1 MPQVE
6 FYVLP
11 GADDRGRLKLA
22 CRLTER
28 AYLAGQRVFIALE
41 DAAQMRGLDEM
52 LWTFGDGSFVPHEPF
67 RDDQQWQETP
77 VLLSCAE
84 QPHQS
89 FDLMLNL
96 GITIPG
102 AAALATQI
110 AEIID
115 ADETRRRAG
124 RTRFRH
130 YRDQGSMP
138 KTHNLTAD
146 QTP

>member
-6 FYVLP
+6 FYILP
-11 GADDRGRLKLA
+11 DADDRARLKLA

-41 DAAQMRGLDEM
+41 DEIQMRGFDDM
-52 LWTFGDGSFVPHEPF
+52 LWTFGDRSFVPHEQF
-67 RDDQQWQETP
+67 CDDQQWQQTP
-77 VLLSCAE
+77 VLLGCAE
-84 QPHQS
+84 QPQQA

-96 GITIPG
+96 GSLVPP

-115 ADETRRRAG
+115 ADDTRRRAG
-124 RTRFRH
+124 RARFRH

-146 QTP
+146 QTL